1 MAFTINKDTLQAYKP
16 HSLSTLLT
24 VAPAPATTVTA
35 TKVTP
40 DVAAGSFGIQIY
52 SILVTQNGADT
63 SVDFYLC
70 HRNTSGGTFKRV
82 SGKLAYDARAVPAQ
96 MFAAAVTPGLP
107 LLNSGS
113 PVWDLGE
120 GEELGIEI
128 AGATAADTFNVC
140 VNYRDLFITV

>member
-16 HSLSTLLT
+16 HSLSTLLAVGAAAST
-24 VAPAPATTVTA
+24 VVP

-40 DVAAGSFGIQIY
+40 DVAAGSIGIQIY
-52 SILVTQNGADT
+52 SILVTQNGVDT
-63 SVDFYLC
+63 TLDVYLC
-70 HRNTSGGTFKRV
+70 HRNTSAGTFKRI

-96 MFAAAVTPGLP
+96 MLDNTITPGLP
-107 LLNSGS
+107 MLNSS
-113 PVWDLGE
+113 SRIWDLGE

-128 AGATAADTFNVC
+128 AGATANDTINVC